1 MVQHHPS
8 LNRAAAPACSVCI
21 ANYNGAHMLADCL
34 DSVLAQQ
41 TDASIEIIVH
51 DDASTDGS
59 VAFLRERYPQVEV
72 LASDE
77 NVGFCIGNNRMVA
90 HAHGEYV
97 LLLNNDAALFTDALA
112 TLLAAASAQPAAGI
126 LTLPQYD
133 WESGEIVDR
142 GCLLDPFYN
151 PVPNLDESRT
161 EVAYAIGACLWIP
174 RELWNDLGGFPEWMG
189 SIAEDIYLC
198 CIARL
203 QGRPVT
209 ALARSGF
216 RHRLGATFGGARVE
230 GDRLR
235 TTFRRRHLSE
245 RNKTFALFICT
256 PGIRAWVLLAVH
268 LVGLLIEGSI
278 LSVLRWDFRIF
289 SNIYAKVP
297 ASLFREF
304 GHLRPIRRRVQAG
317 RAITTLAYFRP
328 FTWLPRKVAM
338 LLRFGVPKISR

>member
-1 MVQHHPS
+1 MAMVQHHPS

-21 ANYNGAHMLADCL
+21 ANYNGAHMLAECL

-90 HAHGEYV
+90 HARGEYV

-151 PVPNLDESRT
+151 PVPNLDESSDGSRLCDRRLFVDPART
-161 EVAYAIGACLWIP
+161 MERSRRIP
-174 RELWNDLGGFPEWMG
+174 RMDRVARRKTCTCAAWHACAGC
-189 SIAEDIYLC
+189 LC
-198 CIARL
+198 
-203 QGRPVT
+203 
-209 ALARSGF
+209 
-216 RHRLGATFGGARVE
+216 
-230 GDRLR
+230 
-235 TTFRRRHLSE
+235 
-245 RNKTFALFICT
+245 K
-256 PGIRAWVLLAVH
+256 
-268 LVGLLIEGSI
+268 
-278 LSVLRWDFRIF
+278 
-289 SNIYAKVP
+289 
-297 ASLFREF
+297 
-304 GHLRPIRRRVQAG
+304 
-317 RAITTLAYFRP
+317 
-328 FTWLPRKVAM
+328 
-338 LLRFGVPKISR
+338 